1 MISGSVGNKSEEIIT
16 EDYFKTDWRSK
27 VVFIGLRFED
37 FVDLR
42 RFSVSFDHLVRHNHR
57 RRKYVPGEDDDCE
70 LKI

>member
-42 RFSVSFDHLVRHNHR
+42 RFSVSFDHLVRYNHR
-57 RRKYVPGEDDDCE
+57 RRKCVPGEDDECE